1 MSELQAPSTATATV
15 DRNELL
21 GRSFLALVATQFLGA
36 SNDASLRY
44 ISQESLKALM
54 SDKALAIALPAICFL
69 VPWIILSP
77 VAGYLADRVSKQRV
91 LVGCKI
97 SEMLCMMGLVAAVL
111 MRRPEAICIVA
122 FCYAA
127 TLALCNPS
135 KLGSIPEMVRFE
147 RISGANAVIGLTTVV
162 ALVIGF
168 GLGSKLYGDAFARY
182 ATPDF
187 ALDVH
192 GNGWLPLAL
201 VFLGI
206 GLGGVI
212 AALAVKPLPAA
223 DRTVRLSWNFPRMIA
238 TDLRSL
244 RVSKYMSM
252 VVATYAL
259 FWALGTFA
267 QLTTLSYATE
277 ELDLKNHFDKGK
289 LLGALTLGAGL
300 GSVFAGIASAGII
313 ELGLVPIGAAL
324 FSLGSMALFFT
335 AGSFEATVAALIV
348 VGFGGGMVN
357 VPLYSYI
364 QGRSPPEKRG
374 AILAANNFVAFI
386 SMLAAT
392 GFYYLALS
400 SDIFV
405 DRNPLMAPRT
415 VFLCAGLVLVPITLY
430 GFYVAR
436 LMVCRTLVGM
446 LFRCF
451 FRVEAYGRDDLPT
464 GGALLVCN
472 HLSWIDGLLIGITCP
487 KPPRMIAYAAYV
499 QHPATAWFCKFTG
512 VIPIVPGSRQAVEA
526 IRTAREAIRNGE
538 YVCIFAEG
546 GLSRTGQLLQFQPG
560 LLKVLKDTD
569 APIVPMYLE
578 GLWGT
583 IFSFSEGKFFWKR
596 PKKWRH
602 PLGVHY
608 GPPLTGVEEV
618 APVRRAVEMVWQHAD
633 ELRKPSTMILTRRF
647 LRECR
652 RSGGRSKAADTTGG
666 ELTGSSMLLRTII
679 LERLLR
685 KHTLAADERFV
696 GVLLPPSV
704 GGLLANAA
712 LALGKR
718 VSVNLNYT
726 MSGDVM
732 NACIRQA
739 GIKHVLT
746 SKKVM
751 QKLDVKLDADIVY
764 LEDFREKVSLVD
776 KISAA
781 TLAYATPV
789 SILERVYGLNSISP
803 DDLLTVIFT
812 SGSTGEPKGV
822 MLSYHN
828 IGTNVEAINQV
839 VHLRDSDVI
848 AGILPFFHSFGY
860 TVTLWTILTLPP
872 KGAYHFSPLD
882 ARQIGELCRTQKV
895 TILLATPTFLR
906 SYLRRC
912 SKEDFA
918 TIDVVVAGA
927 EKLPTELCDAFEK
940 QFNVR
945 PSEGYGCTELSPLVS
960 VNVPASRAPK
970 QDQAVAKEGT
980 VGRPV
985 AGVAAKITD
994 LDTGEELPAEKPGM
1008 LWIKGPNVMLGYL
1021 HQPEKTAQ
1029 VIRDGWYMTGDV
1041 ALLDKDGFIKITGRE
1056 SRFSKIGGEMVP
1068 HIKIEETLATIIKA
1082 AEDETSYVVTAVP
1095 DEKRGERIVV
1105 VHTKLEQTPESIV
1118 KGLQAA
1124 GLPNLWIPSTDS
1136 FLEVEKIPVLGTGK
1150 LDLRGVKAVALEKFG
1165 PR

>member
-1 MSELQAPSTATATV
+1 MSDLQAPSTATATV

-21 GRSFLALVATQFLGA
+21 GRSFLALVTTQILGA
-36 SNDASLRY
+36 VNDGLLRS
-44 ISQESLKALM
+44 IMPLAITALLSESRR
-54 SDKALAIALPAICFL
+54 ALAISLPAICFI

-77 VAGYLADRVSKQRV
+77 VAGFLADRVSKQRV
-91 LVGCKI
+91 LVACKI
-97 SEMLCMMGLVAAVL
+97 SEMICMTSLIAAL
-111 MRRPEAICIVA
+111 FTRRPDVICVVA
-122 FCYAA
+122 FCFAA

-135 KLGSIPEMVRFE
+135 KLGSIPDMVRFE
-147 RISGANAVIGLTTVV
+147 RISAANAVIGLVTVV
-162 ALVIGF
+162 ALVIGYASGPSLF
-168 GLGSKLYGDAFARY
+168 AASFSEYPRLAFE
-182 ATPDF
+182 
-187 ALDVH
+187 
-192 GNGWLPLAL
+192 GNDWWLMTF
-201 VFLGI
+201 VIFGI
-206 GLGGVI
+206 GASGVI
-212 AALAVKPLPAA
+212 AAIFIKQLPAA
-223 DRTVRLSWNFPRMIA
+223 DATARLSWNFPRTIA
-238 TDLRSL
+238 QDLRSL
-244 RVSKYMSM
+244 RVNRRMSM
-252 VVATYAL
+252 VVATYA
-259 FWALGTFA
+259 FYWSLGVFA
-267 QLTTLSYATE
+267 NFSAISYAAE
-277 ELDLKNHFDKGK
+277 VLDVKKFNAGIVYAAPAF
-289 LLGALTLGAGL
+289 GAGL
-300 GSVFAGIASAGII
+300 GSIAAGILSAGII
-313 ELGLVPIGAAL
+313 ELGLVPIGALILSISSISLYFTGHSYAL
-324 FSLGSMALFFT
+324 S
-335 AGSFEATVAALIV
+335 VAALLGL
-348 VGFGGGMVN
+348 GFGGGMLN

-364 QGRSPPEKRG
+364 QGRSPADKRG
-374 AILAANNFVAFI
+374 AILAANNFVAFV
-386 SMLAAT
+386 SMLTAT
-392 GFYYLALS
+392 GLFYLLLS
-400 SDIFV
+400 RDIFAG
-405 DRNPLMAPRT
+405 NEPLLSPRG
-415 VFLCAGLVLVPITLY
+415 VFACAGLVSLPVALC

-436 LMVCRTLVGM
+436 MMVARTVVGM
-446 LFRCF
+446 IFRCF
-451 FRVEAYGRDDLPT
+451 FRVEAYGRDDLPE

-472 HLSWIDGLLIGITCP
+472 HLSWIDGLLIGMTCP

-499 QHPATAWFCKFTG
+499 QHPATAWFCKFTR
-512 VIPIVPGSRQAVEA
+512 VIPITPGSRQAVGA
-526 IRTAREAIRNGE
+526 IREARDALRNGE

-560 LLKVLKDTD
+560 LLKVLKDTG

-602 PLGVHY
+602 TLAVHY
-608 GPPLTGVEEV
+608 GPPFTGTDEV

-666 ELTGSSMLLRTII
+666 ELTGSSMLLRTLM

-704 GGLLANAA
+704 GGLLANSA

-726 MSGDVM
+726 MSAEVM

-751 QKLDVKLDADIVY
+751 QKLDAKLDADIVF
-764 LEDFREKVSLVD
+764 LEDFRDKVSLAD
-776 KISAA
+776 KIAVGA
-781 TLAYATPV
+781 LAYATPI
-789 SILERVYGLNSISP
+789 SILERMYGLNTVLP

-882 ARQIGELCRTQKV
+882 ARQIGELCRTHKV

-927 EKLPTELCDAFEK
+927 EKLPTDLCDAFEK

-960 VNVPASRAPK
+960 VNIPASRAPK

-985 AGVAAKITD
+985 PGVAAKITD
-994 LDTGEELPAEKPGM
+994 LDTGEELSAEKPGM

-1029 VIRDGWYMTGDV
+1029 VVRDGWYMTGDV
-1041 ALLDKDGFIKITGRE
+1041 ALIDKDGFIKITGRE

-1082 AEDETSYVVTAVP
+1082 PEDETTYVVTAVP

-1105 VHTKLEQTPESIV
+1105 VHTKLEQTPDVIV

-1150 LDLRGVKAVALEKFG
+1150 LDLRGVKTVALEKFG